1 MLHKKDKAFALL
13 ETVLGVTLAV
23 VLSGMVYSLIVY
35 SGKIA
40 VNAVENYTLQ
50 KYCTE
55 TLSSLT
61 CSGTYNTGGRC
72 AVSESAMAS
81 GCAKIVIT
89 SKNSML
95 RKEKNAAL
103 FWKK

>member
-13 ETVLGVTLAV
+13 ETVLGVTLAF

-50 KYCTE
+50 
-55 TLSSLT
+55 
-61 CSGTYNTGGRC
+61 N
-72 AVSESAMAS
+72 
-81 GCAKIVIT
+81 I
-89 SKNSML
+89 
-95 RKEKNAAL
+95 AL
-103 FWKK
+103 KR

>member
-1 MLHKKDKAFALL
+1 MRRKKTEAFALL
-13 ETVLGVTLAV
+13 ETVLGVTLAF
-23 VLSGMVYSLIVY
+23 VLSGLVYSLTVC
-35 SGKIA
+35 SDKIA

-61 CSGTYNTGGRC
+61 CSGTYNTGGRY
-72 AVSESAMAS
+72 AVSESAAAN
-81 GCAKIVIT
+81 GCAKIVI
-89 SKNSML
+89 SPKNSML